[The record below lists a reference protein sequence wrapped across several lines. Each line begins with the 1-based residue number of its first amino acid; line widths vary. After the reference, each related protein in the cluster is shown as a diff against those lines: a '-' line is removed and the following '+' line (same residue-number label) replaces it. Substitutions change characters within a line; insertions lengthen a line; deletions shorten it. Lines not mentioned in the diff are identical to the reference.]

1 MKCEEA
7 QDLMIEY
14 SDHLLP
20 EVTKRRVD
28 QHLASC
34 ASCKK
39 EYDVWAESSKW
50 IQVDKEQ
57 SSQTVFTKS
66 IVDVVMARILS
77 EEKWAIPIGRK
88 VFTLTARMRRIGAS
102 AAVILLMLCGFT
114 LFSNS
119 GQDANIAGADFPAQ
133 SKMEVISSTISSS
146 DGIAE
151 VNSEQTPV
159 IDSAIASTQS
169 TPAPVMIE
177 NASPGSGGPNYS
189 IILSFFGILI
199 AVIAMSWMTRA

>member
-14 SDHLLP
+14 SDQLLP
-20 EVTKRRVD
+20 EITKRRVD
-28 QHLASC
+28 QHLATCESC
-34 ASCKK
+34 NK
-39 EYDVWAESSKW
+39 EFEIWAESSKL
-50 IQVDKEQ
+50 IRSDKEQ
-57 SSQTVFTKS
+57 SSQIVSSIS
-66 IVDVVMARILS
+66 IVDAVMARILS

-88 VFTLTARMRRIGAS
+88 VFTLTARMRRIGTS

-114 LFSNS
+114 IFANSN
-119 GQDANIAGADFPAQ
+119 QDASLAGADFPAQ
-133 SKMEVISSTISSS
+133 AKMEVVSSAISSS

-151 VNSEQTPV
+151 VTSDPEP

-169 TPAPVMIE
+169 TPTPVMIE
-177 NASPGSGGPNYS
+177 NPGPSANGPNYS

-199 AVIAMSWMTRA
+199 TVIAMSWMMRA

>member
-7 QDLMIEY
+7 QEIMIEY
-14 SDHLLP
+14 SDQLLP

-39 EYDVWAESSKW
+39 EYDDWMESSKW
-50 IQVDKEQ
+50 IRMDKEQ
-57 SSQTVFTKS
+57 SAPVVSTKS
-66 IVDVVMARILS
+66 IVDAVMARILS
-77 EEKWAIPIGRK
+77 EEKWAIPIGKK

-114 LFSNS
+114 IFANS
-119 GQDANIAGADFPAQ
+119 GQDANIANADYSGQ
-133 SKMEVISSTISSS
+133 SKTEVVSSAITTS

-151 VNSEQTPV
+151 VSSEPMIDSATASAAQPMPAPV
-159 IDSAIASTQS
+159 IDNAA
-169 TPAPVMIE
+169 TPV
-177 NASPGSGGPNYS
+177 SGGPNYS

-199 AVIAMSWMTRA
+199 TVIAMSWMMRA

>member
-1 MKCEEA
+1 MKCDEA

-14 SDHLLP
+14 SDQMLP

-34 ASCKK
+34 DSCKE
-39 EYDVWAESSKW
+39 EYEVWAESSKL
-50 IQVDKEQ
+50 IRSDKEQ
-57 SSQTVFTKS
+57 SSQIVSTIS
-66 IVDVVMARILS
+66 IVDAVMARILS

-114 LFSNS
+114 IFANSN
-119 GQDANIAGADFPAQ
+119 QDASLAGADFPSQ
-133 SKMEVISSTISSS
+133 SKMEVVSSALSSS

-151 VNSEQTPV
+151 VTSEPDPAT
-159 IDSAIASTQS
+159 AIASTDS
-169 TPAPVMIE
+169 APAPVMIE
-177 NASPGSGGPNYS
+177 NASPNSGGPNYS

-199 AVIAMSWMTRA
+199 TVIAMSWMMRA